1 MAPILLAGI
10 GIVGLIVAI
19 FVVGIILARL
29 YTKVDAEKAFV
40 RTGAGNRKVVMNGG
54 ALVLP
59 VFHSIAW
66 VNLKTLRLNVQ
77 KKEDHSLVTGDKL
90 RIDVEV
96 DFFVRV
102 GNNADDVS
110 TAAQT
115 LGAGATDANVLARQ
129 VESKFVDAL
138 RTVAATMTLNELH
151 QQRHQF
157 VQQVQQA
164 VAPDLKKNGLEM
176 ESVSLTS
183 LNQTAKRYFSV
194 DNVLDAEGLTALTTV
209 TEQSKQR
216 INDIEQTNQVAIE
229 QRNLEAAQQR
239 AEIKRQTTEVTL
251 KNEQDIATTT
261 AERRATIAATE
272 AEGRRRAEQAAIDA
286 DQQIQTR
293 KVEANQAVREAETKA
308 QTAIQL
314 ATQAQA
320 ITVANK
326 SKEEAKATAEANE
339 ARAQAVA
346 SEEAVTTARATEVA
360 RREKQV
366 AVIAAERQAE
376 QDSIG
381 IVVAAEAE
389 KKAASNRAE
398 ALRQEAEGARDAAV
412 ARAEGT
418 RAEGLAEAEALAK
431 RNEAQNSLS
440 PEVVA
445 QQVKLALIERMPELI
460 AAAVAPLQKIE
471 SIRIAAVNGLGG
483 SGGASGQGG
492 EAVQG
497 NGGMAD
503 QVVKAALAYQYQ
515 KPVIDSLLGE
525 VGLKPGTSLDSL
537 VAGAA
542 NAAGLIAEAPRVE
555 PAAVG
560 AAEAATGTLSAS

>member
-1 MAPILLAGI
+1 MASLISAGLGLI
-10 GIVGLIVAI
+10 GVIVAI
-19 FVVGIILARL
+19 VVIGFILARL

-59 VFHSIAW
+59 VFHSITW
-66 VNLKTLRLNVQ
+66 VNLKTLRMTVGR
-77 KKEDHSLVTGDKL
+77 KEDHSLVTGDKL
-90 RIDVEV
+90 RVDVEAE
-96 DFFVRV
+96 FFLRV
-102 GNNADDVS
+102 GANADAVS
-110 TAAQT
+110 IAAQT
-115 LGAGATDANVLARQ
+115 LGAAATDAQALIRQ
-129 VESKFVDAL
+129 VEAKFVDAL

-164 VAPDLKKNGLEM
+164 VAPDLAKNGLEM

-183 LNQTAKRYFSV
+183 LNQTAKKFFNV

-239 AEIKRQTTEVTL
+239 AEIKRQTAEVTL
-251 KNEQDIATTT
+251 KNEQEIATTT
-261 AERRATIAATE
+261 AERKASIAATE
-272 AEGRRRAEQAAIDA
+272 AEGRRKAEEAAITA

-293 KVEANQAVREAETKA
+293 RVESNKAVREAETKA
-308 QTAIQL
+308 ETAIQL
-314 ATQAQA
+314 AAQDQA
-320 ITVANK
+320 ITVANR
-326 SKEEAKATAEANE
+326 SKDEAKAAAEANE
-339 ARAQAVA
+339 ARALAVA
-346 SEEAVTTARATEVA
+346 AEEAVVTARETEIA
-360 RREKQV
+360 NREKQV
-366 AVIAAERQAE
+366 AVIAAQKKAQQE
-376 QDSIG
+376 SIG
-381 IVVAAEAE
+381 VVVAAEAE
-389 KKAASNRAE
+389 KDAAANRAQ
-398 ALRQEAEGARDAAV
+398 ALRVEAEGERDAAV
-412 ARAEGT
+412 ARADGT
-418 RAEGLAEAEALAK
+418 RAQGLADAEALAK
-431 RNEAQNSLS
+431 KNEAQNSLS

-483 SGGASGQGG
+483 SGGNGQGDG
-492 EAVQG
+492 AQSSN

-503 QVVKAALAYQYQ
+503 QVVQAALAYQYQ
-515 KPVIDSLLGE
+515 KPVIDGLLAE

-537 VAGAA
+537 VSGAA
-542 NAAGLIAEAPRVE
+542 SVAGLTGKVSQ
-555 PAAVG
+555 AAV
-560 AAEAATGTLSAS
+560 ASE

>member
-1 MAPILLAGI
+1 MASLISAGI
-10 GIVGLIVAI
+10 GIIGIVVAI
-19 FVVGIILARL
+19 LVIGFILARL

-59 VFHSIAW
+59 VFHSITW
-66 VNLKTLRLNVQ
+66 VNLKTLRLTVQ

-90 RIDVEV
+90 RIDVDV

-102 GNNADDVS
+102 GSSADAVS

-115 LGAGATDANVLARQ
+115 LGAAATDAVALSRQ
-129 VESKFVDAL
+129 VEAKFVDAL

-164 VAPDLKKNGLEM
+164 VAPDLAKNGLEM

-183 LNQTAKRYFSV
+183 LNQTAKKFFDV

-229 QRNLEAAQQR
+229 QRNLEAAQKR
-239 AEIKRQTTEVTL
+239 AEIKRQTAEVSL
-251 KNEQDIATTT
+251 KNEQEIATTT
-261 AERRATIAATE
+261 AERKASIAATE
-272 AEGRRRAEQAAIDA
+272 AEGRRKAEEAAIEA

-293 KVEANQAVREAETKA
+293 RVESNKAVKEAETKA
-308 QTAIQL
+308 ETAIRL
-314 ATQAQA
+314 AAQDQA
-320 ITVANK
+320 ITVANR
-326 SKEEAKATAEANE
+326 SKDEAKAAAEANE
-339 ARAQAVA
+339 ARALAVA
-346 SEEAVTTARATEVA
+346 SEEAVITARETEIAT
-360 RREKQV
+360 REKQV
-366 AVIAAERQAE
+366 AVIAAEKRAQQE
-376 QDSIG
+376 SIG
-381 IVVAAEAE
+381 VVVAAEAE
-389 KKAASNRAE
+389 RNAAANRAD
-398 ALRQEAEGARDAAV
+398 ALRVEAEGERDAAV
-412 ARAEGT
+412 ARADGI
-418 RAEGLAEAEALAK
+418 RAQGLADAEALFK
-431 RNEAQNSLS
+431 KNEAQNSLS

-483 SGGASGQGG
+483 AGGTG
-492 EAVQG
+492 QG
-497 NGGMAD
+497 NGAVAGTNNSGMAD
-503 QVVKAALAYQYQ
+503 QVVQAALSYQYQ
-515 KPVIDSLLGE
+515 KPVIDGLLAE

-537 VAGAA
+537 VASTASI
-542 NAAGLIAEAPRVE
+542 AGLNVAPPAQDDAEVQA
-555 PAAVG
+555 
-560 AAEAATGTLSAS
+560 